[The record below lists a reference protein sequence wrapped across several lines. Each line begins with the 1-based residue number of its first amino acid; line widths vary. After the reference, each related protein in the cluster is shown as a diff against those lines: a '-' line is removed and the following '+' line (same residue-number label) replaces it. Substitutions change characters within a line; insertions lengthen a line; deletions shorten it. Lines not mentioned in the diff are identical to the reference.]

1 MKKIDN
7 TISVIVP
14 TFNSAKY
21 INTTLQSVV
30 NQDIIP
36 EELIIS
42 DDGSTDNTI
51 KNVNNFL
58 YEFKDKISIQ
68 IIRNKH
74 IGPGFAR
81 NQGIL
86 KATKKWISFL
96 DSDDIWDKNKIKEVK
111 KIINE
116 NDKCNFITHFEK
128 YKQIDNK
135 TIEISQALKS
145 FLSQN
150 KDLRQYLY
158 ERNIFSTSAV
168 TLKKDLLKDNLF
180 DENLMN
186 AQDYELWLK
195 ISPFINLKVI
205 PKNLSTYVQ
214 TPNNITSKN
223 YFYRIKSEIVIVK
236 RYRHYVKLNIFFKKI
251 LKIIFSKRWLNI

>member
-1 MKKIDN
+1 MKQIDN
-7 TISVIVP
+7 SISVIVP
-14 TFNSAKY
+14 TFNSARY
-21 INTTLQSVV
+21 INRTLQSVV

-51 KNVNNFL
+51 KNVNNFF
-58 YEFKDKISIQ
+58 YEFRDKISIQ

-96 DSDDIWDKNKIKEVK
+96 DSDDIWSKKKIKEVK

-116 NDKCNFITHFEK
+116 NGKCNFITHFEK
-128 YKQIDNK
+128 YRQIDNK

-145 FLSQN
+145 FLLQN
-150 KDLRQYLY
+150 KNLKQYLY
-158 ERNIFSTSAV
+158 EKNIFSTSAI
-168 TLKKDLLKDNLF
+168 TLKKDLLKNNLF

-195 ISPFINLKVI
+195 IYPYINLKII
-205 PKNLSTYVQ
+205 PKNLGTYVQ
-214 TPNNITSKN
+214 TLNNITSKH
-223 YFYRIKSEIVIVK
+223 YFFRIKSELVIAN
-236 RYRHYVKLNIFFKKI
+236 RYRHYVKLNIFLKKI
-251 LKIIFSKRWLNI
+251 LKIIFSKQWLNI